1 MERPVLTVWREIIAV
16 PLVKHRFLLTVL
28 IILVFLSLAG
38 CSTGTPTIE
47 PTPTQGFVGPTATT
61 PPLPLGDPTNP
72 ILIGY
77 VFRQDDPESQA
88 AIETLVQELDKRI
101 GLTFGAVI
109 FPTYEQMLDMLEAG
123 SIHAAWLHPLTYINA
138 SSQNLVDVQL
148 LTNHFGTYY
157 YGTQILANNENGFTS
172 FFDPQTNTATADAE
186 TALRQ
191 LDGLRPCWTE
201 EGSVSGH
208 IYPYGILEELSI
220 DSLPGAIVQSHTA
233 VVRSLYI
240 KGVCDYGATFAY
252 TGDPRT
258 ASAVIND
265 LPDVDQQVVVIW
277 QSPPDI
283 PNLNFSTIPTLP
295 DPIRAKLVSVLVDIV
310 KTDEGKALLTAA
322 NGDYD
327 IQDLRVVDDSV
338 YDPLRQAVRRS
349 GVTTADYLGR

>member
-1 MERPVLTVWREIIAV
+1 V
-16 PLVKHRFLLTVL
+16 PMDKHRFLLTVL
-28 IILVFLSLAG
+28 FILSTLALVG
-38 CSTGTPTIE
+38 CSTATPTLE
-47 PTPTQGFVGPTATT
+47 PTPTQAFVAPTATT

-77 VFRQDDPESQA
+77 VFSQDDPESQA
-88 AIETLVQELDKRI
+88 AIESLVQELDQRI

-109 FPTYEQMLDMLEAG
+109 FPTYEQLLDMLEAG
-123 SIHAAWLHPLTYINA
+123 TVHAAWLHPLTYINA
-138 SSQNLVDVQL
+138 SSQNLVEVQL

-157 YGTQILANNENGFTS
+157 YGTQILANVENS
-172 FFDPQTNTATADAE
+172 FIAYFDPQTNTATADAE

-201 EGSVSGH
+201 PGSVSGH
-208 IYPYGILEELSI
+208 IYPYGLLQDLNI
-220 DSLPGAIVQSHTA
+220 DSLPGAFLQSHTA

-252 TGDPRT
+252 SGDPRT

-265 LPDVDQQVVVIW
+265 LPDVDQQVVVLW

-283 PNLNFSTIPTLP
+283 PNLNFSTIPNLP

-310 KTDEGKALLTAA
+310 KTVEGKALLTAA
-322 NGDYD
+322 NGAYD

-349 GVTTADYLGR
+349 DVSTGDFLGR